1 MSPEKLKQY
10 MEKNKESDYLIVDVR
25 QPEEYVRGHIPG
37 AKLIPIKELVANL
50 SDLPYGKDLIFY
62 CHSGGRSEAAATLA
76 VEEKVSNKDIYN
88 LEGGIMAWDD
98 RMVPDYPRV
107 QVFDK
112 SKSLSELLLI
122 AMDLE
127 KGAFR
132 FYNYIKDR
140 FVSEPFSKTFGQ
152 LSTEEIVHAKAVYQY
167 WKATESDPPEFE
179 TVFKNLKGEIL
190 EGGEN
195 LIDILRRAAAI
206 EGNTCLN
213 LIELALNIENSSFDL
228 YRTMAEKTDSQEARD
243 VFLSIAQAEKT
254 HMRTLID
261 ALDLCGHSGNEG
273 KYGG

>member
-10 MEKNKESDYLIVDVR
+10 IEKNKESDYLIVDVR
-25 QPEEYVRGHIPG
+25 QPKEYVRGHIPG
-37 AKLIPIKELVANL
+37 AKLMPIKELVANL
-50 SDLPYGKDLIFY
+50 SDLPPGKDLIFY

-76 VEEKVSNKDIYN
+76 AEEKIFNKDIYN

-98 RMVPDYPRV
+98 RTVTDYPRV
-107 QVFDK
+107 KVFDK

-132 FYNYIKDR
+132 FYKHIKDR
-140 FVSEPFSKTFGQ
+140 FASEPFSKTFEQ
-152 LSTEEIVHAKAVYQY
+152 LSKEEMGHAKAFYRY
-167 WKATESDPPEFE
+167 WKNNKSDSPEFE
-179 TVFKNLKGEIL
+179 TVFENLKGEIL

-195 LIDILRRAAAI
+195 LIDILKRAEAI

-228 YRTMAEKTDSQEARD
+228 YRTMAEQTDSKEAQD
-243 VFLSIAQAEKT
+243 IFLSIAQAEKT

-261 ALDLCGHSGNEG
+261 ALDLCGHLGN
-273 KYGG
+273 

>member
-10 MEKNKESDYLIVDVR
+10 IEKNKESDYLLVDVR
-25 QPEEYVRGHIPG
+25 QPEEYVQRHIPG

-50 SDLPYGKDLIFY
+50 SDLPSGKDLIFY

-76 VEEKVSNKDIYN
+76 AEEKVSNKNIYN

-98 RMVPDYPRV
+98 RMVSDYPRV

-112 SKSLSELLLI
+112 SKSLSELLLT

-132 FYNYIKDR
+132 FYKYIKER
-140 FVSEPFSKTFGQ
+140 FVSEPFSKTFEQ
-152 LSTEEIVHAKAVYQY
+152 LSTEEIVHAKAVYRY
-167 WKATESDPPEFE
+167 WKKNESDSPEFE
-179 TVFKNLKGEIL
+179 TIFENLKGEIL

-195 LIDILRRAAAI
+195 LVDILKRATAI
-206 EGNTCLN
+206 EGNTCMN
-213 LIELALNIENSSFDL
+213 IMELALNIENSSFDL
-228 YRTMAEKTDSQEARD
+228 YRTMAEQTDIKEAQD
-243 VFLSIAQAEKT
+243 LFLSIAQAEKT
-254 HMRTLID
+254 HMKTLID
-261 ALDLCGHSGNEG
+261 TIDVCGHLGNEG

>member
-50 SDLPYGKDLIFY
+50 SDLPSGKDLVFY

-88 LEGGIMAWDD
+88 LEGGIMAWDE

-107 QVFDK
+107 KVFDK

-122 AMDLE
+122 AIDLE

-140 FVSEPFSKTFGQ
+140 FVSEPFSKIFRQ

-167 WKATESDPPEFE
+167 WKNNESDPPEFE
-179 TVFKNLKGEIL
+179 TVFESLKGEIL

-195 LIDILRRAAAI
+195 LIDILKRAAAI

-213 LIELALNIENSSFDL
+213 LTELALNIENSSFDL
-228 YRTMAEKTDSQEARD
+228 YRTMAEQTDSKKAQE

-254 HMRTLID
+254 HMKTLID
-261 ALDLCGHSGNEG
+261 AIDLCGHFGNEG